1 MDTIEGMRSFAAVA
15 AEGSFT
21 GGGKRL
27 GLSTKLVS
35 KYVRQLEERLG
46 VQLLNRTTRS
56 VALTDVG
63 RVYYERCLSLLDAFD
78 EVEAAVQDRHRKPRG
93 KIRMTAPTSFGE
105 RDLTRLLAGFLK
117 QEPEISIDLE
127 LTNRHVSLVDE
138 GFDLGLR
145 ISSLTDSTMIARK
158 LAPMRVVIC
167 AAPDYLDK
175 KGRPDHPAAL
185 ATHDCIIDTNFRVA
199 PNWPFRIDGTAT
211 SVTVKGRF
219 HVNTPRATA
228 EMAAAGLGIALCPH
242 YAVQS
247 FVEAGQ
253 LELLFV
259 EYEAFDFGIHA
270 IYPHNRHLTA
280 RVRALV
286 DYLAKELRQSRG

>member
-21 GGGKRL
+21 AGGRRL

-63 RVYYERCLSLLDAFD
+63 RVYYERCLHLLDAFD
-78 EVEAAVQDRHRKPRG
+78 EVEAAVQDRHSKPRG
-93 KIRMTAPTSFGE
+93 RIRMTAPTSFGE
-105 RDLTRLLAGFLK
+105 QHLTHLLAGFLQ

-127 LTNRHVSLVDE
+127 LTNRHVSLVEE

-145 ISSLTDSTMIARK
+145 ISSLADSSMIARK
-158 LAPMRVVIC
+158 LAPMRVVVC
-167 AAPDYLDK
+167 AAPAYLERA
-175 KGRPDHPAAL
+175 GRPDHPAAL
-185 ATHDCIIDTNFRVA
+185 VTHDCIIDTNFRVA
-199 PNWPFRIDGTAT
+199 PHWPFIVEDAPV
-211 SVTVKGRF
+211 SVTVSGRF

-228 EMAAAGLGIALCPH
+228 EMAAAGLGVALCPL
-242 YAVQS
+242 YAAQAYIDRGELEIL
-247 FVEAGQ
+247 FAEQEAI
-253 LELLFV
+253 
-259 EYEAFDFGIHA
+259 DFSIYA

-286 DYLAKELRQSRG
+286 DYLAAELRQI